1 VTYGRRPGPYSSK
14 MKQTPRDLTIFSPG
28 DLAAATPPDAFRE
41 DRVLYD
47 LARLANTP
55 GLFQKYVERARI
67 RFAKA
72 AEKAALEHWISF
84 YQTGGRLIE
93 ARLEMER
100 RKSEYLQLAAEHEVK
115 NKEKEATIARH
126 EADAAEHNL
135 RRDIAEYKRRD
146 LDRFV
151 EGGRPVSPPPPDT
164 QPRLTAQQQRRLRRM
179 EIEDQLRELDHLEAE
194 AIKNARGEEDRL
206 RIENMYG
213 DKRDELREQL
223 AKNLV

>member
-1 VTYGRRPGPYSSK
+1 
-14 MKQTPRDLTIFSPG
+14 MKPLSRDLTIFPQRE
-28 DLAAATPPDAFRE
+28 LAPAMPPDAFKE
-41 DRVLYD
+41 DRVMYD
-47 LARLANTP
+47 LARLAQSP

-115 NKEKEATIARH
+115 NKEKEAMIARH

-151 EGGRPVSPPPPDT
+151 E
-164 QPRLTAQQQRRLRRM
+164 
-179 EIEDQLRELDHLEAE
+179 
-194 AIKNARGEEDRL
+194 
-206 RIENMYG
+206 
-213 DKRDELREQL
+213 
-223 AKNLV
+223 